1 MPAKDR
7 SFVEAVAELGRR
19 ALTGAE
25 LNSLFMQ
32 AVELVADGLAVEF
45 SSVLELLPDGRTL
58 FQAGVGW
65 KDEIVV
71 NAAIEMSGDS
81 VGGHV
86 LRTVAPL
93 ALTDLRQET
102 RFVVSP
108 LLRDHN
114 VVSTLSVP
122 LYGRNRALGVLGAH
136 SLKPRHFSAS
146 EIAWLQLIANV
157 LSSRLED
164 KWRRLSEHDQ
174 QFRGEQMMAMGQAA
188 AGVVHELRNPLTSVK
203 GLIQVNLRD
212 LQSHG
217 FPVED
222 LSVIEHEIRR
232 MERTLQTFLDFA
244 KPPKSE
250 RRRLALSSIVERV
263 FALVGGRARDQNVSM
278 RLVEP
283 GNPVQ
288 AEVEEDQIQ
297 QLVLNLA
304 LNSLDAMASGGTL
317 LVELRP
323 SVNGFVELLFRDTG
337 TGIAA
342 HILPKVFEPFVSSK
356 DTGMG
361 LGLPLSQRIAEEHGG
376 TLSVDSV
383 QGQGVHDQLHLAAVS
398 ANCLDRRIPQKF
410 YPFLLKVFVQKR
422 RKIAWKYL
430 AADAGAARNHQH
442 LLTD

>member
-1 MPAKDR
+1 MPSLDR
-7 SFVEAVAELGRR
+7 SFVEAVVELGRR

-32 AVELVADGLAVEF
+32 AVELVTDCLVVEF

-65 KDEIVV
+65 KDEVV
-71 NAAIEMSGDS
+71 ANAAVEMSGES

-93 ALTDLRQET
+93 AIADLRKE
-102 RFVVSP
+102 RGFVVSP
-108 LLRDHN
+108 LFRDHN
-114 VVSTLSVP
+114 VVSTVSVP

-136 SLKPRHFSAS
+136 SLRPRHFSAS

-157 LSSRLED
+157 LSSRLEE
-164 KWRRLSEHDQ
+164 KWRRLSEQDQ
-174 QFRGEQMMAMGQAA
+174 QFRGEQMMAMGQVA

-212 LQSHG
+212 LQSLG
-217 FPVED
+217 FPIED
-222 LSVIEHEIRR
+222 LSVIEQEIRR

-244 KPPKSE
+244 KPPKSD
-250 RRRLALSSIVERV
+250 RRLLALSDIVERV
-263 FALVGGRARDQNVSM
+263 FALVSGRARDQKVAM

-283 GNPVQ
+283 GSPVR
-288 AEVEEDQIQ
+288 AEVEEDQVQ
-297 QLVLNLA
+297 QLVLNLV
-304 LNSLDAMASGGTL
+304 LNSLDAMPSGGTL
-317 LVELRP
+317 LVELRS
-323 SVNGFVELLFRDTG
+323 SVNGFVELFFRDTG

-356 DTGMG
+356 DTGIG

-376 TLSVDSV
+376 TLSV
-383 QGQGVHDQLHLAAVS
+383 HS
-398 ANCLDRRIPQKF
+398 AQCKGAC
-410 YPFLLKVFVQKR
+410 FLLR
-422 RKIAWKYL
+422 LPAI
-430 AADAGAARNHQH
+430 
-442 LLTD
+442 